1 MSNID
6 YIKKRIIEIF
16 EQYYDKCLVTIEKH
30 KKTYTMYITLKG
42 VTTKS
47 KRIEID
53 KDIKSI
59 ADIINKVCNI
69 LEE

>member
-1 MSNID
+1 MNNID

-16 EQYYDKCLVTIEKH
+16 EQYYDECLVTIKKH
-30 KKTYTMYITLKG
+30 EKTYTMYITLKG

-53 KDIKSI
+53 KDIEST
-59 ADIINKVCNI
+59 ADIINKVCNM
-69 LEE
+69 LED